1 MFDPSVALWRLM
13 YAVWIGCGLILLYG
27 LSYVRSDPGL
37 AVSVISIGIMAGGAA
52 TLAGGLIGFLFGVP
66 HASESDKSQRVG
78 DKRTSPEESA
88 QVIEYGSARTY
99 TPSTS
104 LEQIADWL
112 TKILVG
118 VGLIEIRAI
127 PGKFVSVA
135 SFIAS
140 GLGPGDNAQTL
151 ALAILIYFSVC
162 GFIFAFL
169 WARIYLA
176 RWFREADEVKV
187 LEEKVDRLE
196 KRHRTDAR
204 ALALINQQINR
215 IADEPG
221 ASEAEIADAIKAAS
235 SPIRA
240 QIFSQ
245 AERTSANKAAEDYEL
260 KLQAAISVFRGLI
273 KSDTNERYHR
283 NHSELGH
290 ALRRMTPP
298 DWKGAAQEF
307 TKAIEIRDKLKKKG
321 WKSYEFYRAESNIK
335 ADPNFE
341 KNQPSDEVSVNQILS
356 DLQAARTDTEKWK
369 NRFTPASIAHEW
381 VVLNNIDPDSLTR
394 S

>member
-1 MFDPSVALWRLM
+1 
-13 YAVWIGCGLILLYG
+13 
-27 LSYVRSDPGL
+27 
-37 AVSVISIGIMAGGAA
+37 MAGGAA
-52 TLAGGLIGFLFGVP
+52 TLAGGLMGFLFGVP
-66 HASESDKSQRVG
+66 HASESDKNRKVGAKRDSSENSAPTSQYDSV
-78 DKRTSPEESA
+78 
-88 QVIEYGSARTY
+88 RTY

-104 LEQIADWL
+104 LEEIADWL

-118 VGLIEIRAI
+118 VGLIEIGTI
-127 PGKFVSVA
+127 PGKLVSVA

-140 GLGPGDNAQTL
+140 GLGPSENAQTF
-151 ALAILIYFSVC
+151 ALTILIYFSAC
-162 GFIFAFL
+162 GFVFGFL

-196 KRHRTDAR
+196 KQHRADAR
-204 ALALINQQINR
+204 ALALINRQINR
-215 IADEPG
+215 ISDEPG
-221 ASEAEIADAIKAAS
+221 ASETDIADAIKAAS

-240 QIFSQ
+240 QIFQQ
-245 AERTSANKAAEDYEL
+245 AERTSANKTVEDYDL
-260 KLQAAISVFRGLI
+260 KLQAAISAFRGLI
-273 KSDTNERYHR
+273 ANDTNERYHR

-321 WKSYEFYRAESNIK
+321 WRSYEFYRAESNIK

-341 KNQPSDEVSVNQILS
+341 KGIASDEVTVNQILT

-369 NRFTPASIAHEW
+369 NRFTSTSVAREW
-381 VVLNNIDPDSLTR
+381 VDLNSIDPDSLVR